1 MDDHSSAGTKFPC
14 LVCAN
19 DRDSKSNPLEKTT
32 CDGKTSLL
40 NLIEKFG
47 DDALKKLIEN
57 AWKKIVYS

>member
-1 MDDHSSAGTKFPC
+1 MDHSSAGTKFPC
-14 LVCAN
+14 SVCAD

-57 AWKKIVYS
+57 A